1 MTSSARVPAAGTLDV
16 QSFINAQPLSLYQCR
31 IVLLCFLIVFLDG
44 LDTAAMGFIAPAL
57 TQDWGIDR
65 ASLGPVMSAAL
76 IGMVFGALG
85 SGPLADRFGRKGVLV
100 VAVFLFGLFSLISAY
115 SSNLD
120 QLLVLRLLT
129 GIGLGAAMP
138 NATTLLS
145 EYTPERLKSLLVTSM
160 FCGFNLGMAAGGF
173 VSAKLIPAYGW
184 HSLLLLGG
192 VLPLLLAAVLLV
204 WLPESARFLV
214 VRNRGADKVKQ
225 VLAPIAPA
233 EVVAARD
240 FSVPEQKTVQ
250 SRNVFK
256 VIFAG
261 TYSAGTLL
269 LWLTYFMGLVIV
281 YLLTS
286 WLPTLMR
293 DAGAS
298 MEQAAFIGALF
309 QLGGVLSSVAVGWA
323 MDRFNPH
330 KVIGIFYCLAGGVRL
345 FRRPEPGHRDA
356 AGDPGAG
363 RRHVR
368 ERRAVGHAVP
378 GGALLPDPG
387 ARHRGVLDARHRPL
401 RRHPWRLDRCDT
413 AGPGLELRAGAD
425 RLDGAR
431 GHRHGGRA
439 GQGPG
444 ESRRRHLTGVSEG
457 AAMHDRGPS
466 ASRHRWLGDTR
477 HSVGYPGVKRMN
489 GR

>member
-1 MTSSARVPAAGTLDV
+1 MTSPAHMPSTGTLDV
-16 QSFINAQPLSLYQCR
+16 QSFINAQPLSAYQWR

-85 SGPLADRFGRKGVLV
+85 SGPMADRFGRKLVLV
-100 VAVFLFGLFSLISAY
+100 VAVFLFGLFSLISAF
-115 SSNLD
+115 SANLE
-120 QLLVLRLLT
+120 QLLVLRFLT
-129 GIGLGAAMP
+129 GLGLGAAMP

-145 EYTPERLKSLLVTSM
+145 EYTPERFKSLLVTSM
-160 FCGFNLGMAAGGF
+160 FCGFNLGMASGGF
-173 VSAKLIPAYGW
+173 VSAKMIPAFGW

-192 VLPLLLAAVLLV
+192 LLPLLLAVVLLA

-214 VRNRGADKVKQ
+214 VRNKGDDKVRK

-233 EVVAARD
+233 EVAVASG
-240 FSVPEQKTVQ
+240 FSVPEQQTVQ
-250 SRNVFK
+250 SRNVFR
-256 VIFAG
+256 VIFSG

-293 DAGAS
+293 DSGAS

-309 QLGGVLSSVAVGWA
+309 QFGGVLSAVGVGWA

-330 KVIGIFYCLAGGVRL
+330 KVIGIFYLLAGVFAYCVGQSLGEVTL
-345 FRRPEPGHRDA
+345 LATLVLLAGMCVNGAQSAMPSLA
-356 AGDPGAG
+356 ARFYP
-363 RRHVR
+363 
-368 ERRAVGHAVP
+368 
-378 GGALLPDPG
+378 
-387 ARHRGVLDARHRPL
+387 
-401 RRHPWRLDRCDT
+401 T
-413 AGPGLELRAGAD
+413 Q
-425 RLDGAR
+425 
-431 GHRHGGRA
+431 GRA
-439 GQGPG
+439 
-444 ESRRRHLTGVSEG
+444 TGVSWMLGIGRFG
-457 AAMHDRGPS
+457 AI
-466 ASRHRWLGDTR
+466 LGAWIGATLLGLGWNFEQVLTALVVPAAIATTAVVIKGLVSHADAT
-477 HSVGYPGVKRMN
+477 
-489 GR
+489 

>member
-1 MTSSARVPAAGTLDV
+1 MTRPAQLPTAGTLDV
-16 QSFINAQPLSLYQCR
+16 QSFINAQPLSRYQWR

-85 SGPLADRFGRKGVLV
+85 SGPLADRFGRKIVLV
-100 VAVFLFGLFSLISAY
+100 VAVFLFGLFSLLSAF
-115 SSNLD
+115 SSNID
-120 QLLVLRLLT
+120 QLLALRLLT
-129 GIGLGAAMP
+129 GLGLGAAMP

-160 FCGFNLGMAAGGF
+160 FCGFNLGMASGGF
-173 VSAKLIPAYGW
+173 VSAKMIPAFGW

-192 VLPLLLAAVLLV
+192 VLPLLLAVVLVV
-204 WLPESARFLV
+204 WLPESARYLV
-214 VRNRGADKVKQ
+214 VRNRGADKVRQ

-233 EVVAARD
+233 EVAVATD

-250 SRNVFK
+250 SRNVLK
-256 VIFAG
+256 VVFAG

-293 DAGAS
+293 DSGAS

-309 QLGGVLSSVAVGWA
+309 QFGGVLSAVGVGWA

-330 KVIGIFYCLAGGVRL
+330 KVIGVFYLLAGVFAYFVGQSLGQVTL
-345 FRRPEPGHRDA
+345 LATLVLLAGMCINGAQSAMPSLA
-356 AGDPGAG
+356 ARFYP
-363 RRHVR
+363 
-368 ERRAVGHAVP
+368 
-378 GGALLPDPG
+378 
-387 ARHRGVLDARHRPL
+387 
-401 RRHPWRLDRCDT
+401 T
-413 AGPGLELRAGAD
+413 Q
-425 RLDGAR
+425 
-431 GHRHGGRA
+431 GRA
-439 GQGPG
+439 
-444 ESRRRHLTGVSEG
+444 TGVSWMLGIGRFG
-457 AAMHDRGPS
+457 AI
-466 ASRHRWLGDTR
+466 LGAWIGATLLGLGWNFEQVLTALVVPAAIATAAVVIKGLVSHADAT
-477 HSVGYPGVKRMN
+477 
-489 GR
+489 

>member
-1 MTSSARVPAAGTLDV
+1 MTSSAHVPAAGTLDV

-100 VAVFLFGLFSLISAY
+100 VAVFLFGLFSLLSAY

-120 QLLVLRLLT
+120 QLMALRLLT

-192 VLPLLLAAVLLV
+192 VLPLLLAVVLLI

-214 VRNRGADKVKQ
+214 VRNRGADRVKR

-233 EVVAARD
+233 EVVTACE

-256 VIFAG
+256 VIFSG

-309 QLGGVLSSVAVGWA
+309 QLGGVISSVAVGWA

-330 KVIGIFYCLAGGVRL
+330 KVIGIFYCLAGVFAYFVGQSLGTVTL
-345 FRRPEPGHRDA
+345 LATLVLA
-356 AGDPGAG
+356 AGMCVNGAQS
-363 RRHVR
+363 
-368 ERRAVGHAVP
+368 AMPSLA
-378 GGALLPDPG
+378 
-387 ARHRGVLDARHRPL
+387 ARFYP
-401 RRHPWRLDRCDT
+401 T
-413 AGPGLELRAGAD
+413 Q
-425 RLDGAR
+425 
-431 GHRHGGRA
+431 GRA
-439 GQGPG
+439 
-444 ESRRRHLTGVSEG
+444 TGVSWMLGIGRFG
-457 AAMHDRGPS
+457 AI
-466 ASRHRWLGDTR
+466 LGAWIGATLLGLGWNFEQVLTALMLPAAIATAAVLIKGLVSHADAT
-477 HSVGYPGVKRMN
+477 
-489 GR
+489 

>member
-1 MTSSARVPAAGTLDV
+1 MTSPAHLPATGTLDV
-16 QSFINAQPLSLYQCR
+16 QSFINTQPLSAYQWR
-31 IVLLCFLIVFLDG
+31 VVLLCFLIVFLDG

-85 SGPLADRFGRKGVLV
+85 SGPMADRFGRKVVLV
-100 VAVFLFGLFSLISAY
+100 SAVFLFGVFSLISAF
-115 SSNLD
+115 SANLE
-120 QLLVLRLLT
+120 QLLVLRFLT
-129 GIGLGAAMP
+129 GLGLGAAMP

-160 FCGFNLGMAAGGF
+160 FCGFNLGMASGGF
-173 VSAKLIPAYGW
+173 VSAKMIPAYGW

-192 VLPLLLAAVLLV
+192 VLPLVLAVVLLV

-214 VRNRGADKVKQ
+214 VRNKGTEKVRKA
-225 VLAPIAPA
+225 LSPIAPG
-233 EVVAARD
+233 EVAVAAG

-256 VIFAG
+256 VIFSG

-293 DAGAS
+293 DSGAS

-309 QLGGVLSSVAVGWA
+309 QLGGVLSAVGVGWA

-330 KVIGIFYCLAGGVRL
+330 KVIGVFYLMAGFFAYCVGQSLGATTLLATLVL
-345 FRRPEPGHRDA
+345 A
-356 AGDPGAG
+356 AGMCVNGAQS
-363 RRHVR
+363 
-368 ERRAVGHAVP
+368 AMPSLA
-378 GGALLPDPG
+378 
-387 ARHRGVLDARHRPL
+387 ARFYP
-401 RRHPWRLDRCDT
+401 T
-413 AGPGLELRAGAD
+413 Q
-425 RLDGAR
+425 
-431 GHRHGGRA
+431 GRA
-439 GQGPG
+439 
-444 ESRRRHLTGVSEG
+444 TGVSWMLGIGRFG
-457 AAMHDRGPS
+457 AI
-466 ASRHRWLGDTR
+466 LGAWIGATLLGLGWNFEQVLTALVVPAAIATTAVIIKGLVSHADAT
-477 HSVGYPGVKRMN
+477 
-489 GR
+489 

>member
-1 MTSSARVPAAGTLDV
+1 MTSSAHVPAAGTLDV

-100 VAVFLFGLFSLISAY
+100 VAVFLFGLFSLLSAY
-115 SSNLD
+115 SATLD

-192 VLPLLLAAVLLV
+192 VLPLVLAAVLLV

-214 VRNRGADKVKQ
+214 VRNRGAEKIKR

-233 EVVAARD
+233 EVVMARE

-256 VIFAG
+256 VIFSG

-309 QLGGVLSSVAVGWA
+309 QLGGVLSSVGVGWA

-330 KVIGIFYCLAGGVRL
+330 KVIGIFYCLAGVFAYFVGQSLGTVML
-345 FRRPEPGHRDA
+345 LATLVLA
-356 AGDPGAG
+356 AGMCVNGAQS
-363 RRHVR
+363 
-368 ERRAVGHAVP
+368 AMPSLA
-378 GGALLPDPG
+378 
-387 ARHRGVLDARHRPL
+387 ARFYP
-401 RRHPWRLDRCDT
+401 T
-413 AGPGLELRAGAD
+413 Q
-425 RLDGAR
+425 
-431 GHRHGGRA
+431 GRA
-439 GQGPG
+439 
-444 ESRRRHLTGVSEG
+444 TGVSWMLGIGRFG
-457 AAMHDRGPS
+457 AI
-466 ASRHRWLGDTR
+466 LGAWIGATLLGLGWNFEQVLTALIVPAAIATAAVVIKGLVSHADAT
-477 HSVGYPGVKRMN
+477 
-489 GR
+489 

>member
-1 MTSSARVPAAGTLDV
+1 MTSPAHVPTAGTLDV
-16 QSFINAQPLSLYQCR
+16 QTFINAQPLSRYQWK

-57 TQDWGIDR
+57 TQDWGVDR

-85 SGPLADRFGRKGVLV
+85 SGPLADRFGRKVVLV
-100 VAVFLFGLFSLISAY
+100 VAVGVFGFFSLISAF
-115 SSNLD
+115 STSLD

-129 GIGLGAAMP
+129 GLGLGAAMP

-160 FCGFNLGMAAGGF
+160 FCGFNLGMAGGGF
-173 VSAKLIPAYGW
+173 ISAKMIPAYGW

-192 VLPLLLAAVLLV
+192 ILPLILAVVLLF

-214 VRNRGADKVKQ
+214 VRNRGADKVRK

-233 EVVAARD
+233 EIGQAKD

-250 SRNVFK
+250 SGNVLK
-256 VIFAG
+256 VVFAG

-293 DAGAS
+293 DSGAS

-309 QLGGVLSSVAVGWA
+309 QFGGVLSAVGVGWA
-323 MDRFNPH
+323 MDKFNPH
-330 KVIGIFYCLAGGVRL
+330 KVIGTFYFLAGVFAYFVGQSLGQVTVL
-345 FRRPEPGHRDA
+345 ATLVLLAGMCINGAQSAMPSLA
-356 AGDPGAG
+356 ARFYP
-363 RRHVR
+363 
-368 ERRAVGHAVP
+368 
-378 GGALLPDPG
+378 
-387 ARHRGVLDARHRPL
+387 
-401 RRHPWRLDRCDT
+401 T
-413 AGPGLELRAGAD
+413 Q
-425 RLDGAR
+425 
-431 GHRHGGRA
+431 GRA
-439 GQGPG
+439 
-444 ESRRRHLTGVSEG
+444 TGVSWMLGIGRFG
-457 AAMHDRGPS
+457 AILGAWIGATLLGLGWNFEQVLTALVVPAAV
-466 ASRHRWLGDTR
+466 ASVAVVIKGLVSHADAT
-477 HSVGYPGVKRMN
+477 
-489 GR
+489 

>member
-1 MTSSARVPAAGTLDV
+1 MTSSAHVPAAGTLDV

-115 SSNLD
+115 SSNLE
-120 QLLVLRLLT
+120 QLMALRLLT

-160 FCGFNLGMAAGGF
+160 FCGFNLGMASGGF

-192 VLPLLLAAVLLV
+192 VLPLVLAVVLLV

-214 VRNRGADKVKQ
+214 VRNRGADKVKRA
-225 VLAPIAPA
+225 LAPIAPA

-256 VIFAG
+256 VIFSG

-330 KVIGIFYCLAGGVRL
+330 KVIGIFYCLAGVFAYCVGQSLGTVTL
-345 FRRPEPGHRDA
+345 LATLVLA
-356 AGDPGAG
+356 AGMCVNGAQS
-363 RRHVR
+363 
-368 ERRAVGHAVP
+368 AMPSLA
-378 GGALLPDPG
+378 
-387 ARHRGVLDARHRPL
+387 ARFYP
-401 RRHPWRLDRCDT
+401 T
-413 AGPGLELRAGAD
+413 Q
-425 RLDGAR
+425 
-431 GHRHGGRA
+431 GRA
-439 GQGPG
+439 
-444 ESRRRHLTGVSEG
+444 TGVSWMLGIGRFG
-457 AAMHDRGPS
+457 AI
-466 ASRHRWLGDTR
+466 LGAWIGATLLGLGWNFEQVLTALMVPAAIATAAVLIKGLVSHADAT
-477 HSVGYPGVKRMN
+477 
-489 GR
+489 